1 MSLFLFWLHQYL
13 LFFSFFATIAVSI
26 PFLGY
31 KLSASTFGRCALQEF
46 ETIYHD
52 YYKRVFSF
60 LFRLTNSYEL
70 SEELTQETFYQAFLS
85 FDRFQG
91 KSDIFTWLAS
101 IAKFSYFK
109 YLRKHKKGWEALSLD
124 SLTDE
129 WITEKKDSPEE
140 QLIRSSMM
148 KEIRKALENAPEK
161 YRDVLLLRVYA
172 DLSFK
177 QIGAAL
183 NISENSAKVIY
194 FRAKNRLAKELGYE
208 FEL

>member
-1 MSLFLFWLHQYL
+1 M
-13 LFFSFFATIAVSI
+13 
-26 PFLGY
+26 
-31 KLSASTFGRCALQEF
+31 QEF